1 MLAVLRAGRNVV
13 RLIEIAF
20 ILARYDAL
28 FPLVRIVGLRF
39 AVRALGDVRR
49 RDAALARL
57 RPGQRLAAALQA
69 MGPSFI
75 KLGYGLSTR
84 ADLIGEAVATDLSSL
99 QDRLPPFPATEARAT
114 IESELGQPVEF
125 LYRRVDDTPVAAAS
139 IAQVHLAVTY

>member
-20 ILARYDAL
+20 ILARYNAL
-28 FPLVRIVGLRF
+28 FPLERIVGLRF
-39 AVRALGDVRR
+39 AVRALGVVRR

-75 KLGYGLSTR
+75 KLGQGLSTR
-84 ADLIGEAVATDLSSL
+84 ADLIGEAVGTDFSSL
-99 QDRLPPFPATEARAT
+99 QDRPPPFPATPARAT
-114 IESELGQPVEF
+114 LQTQLRPPAPF
-125 LYRRVDDTPVAAAS
+125 LSPPLR
-139 IAQVHLAVTY
+139 

>member
-28 FPLVRIVGLRF
+28 FPLERIVGLRF
-39 AVRALGDVRR
+39 AVRALGVVRR

-69 MGPSFI
+69 LGPGFI
-75 KLGYGLSTR
+75 KLGQGLPTR
-84 ADLIGEAVATDLSSL
+84 ADLIGEAAAPRLSAPP
-99 QDRLPPFPATEARAT
+99 DPLPPLPGTRAAGSPAAR
-114 IESELGQPVEF
+114 P
-125 LYRRVDDTPVAAAS
+125 RPPR
-139 IAQVHLAVTY
+139 

>member
-28 FPLVRIVGLRF
+28 FPLERIVGLRF
-39 AVRALGDVRR
+39 AVRALGVVRR

-75 KLGYGLSTR
+75 KLGQGLSTR
-84 ADLIGEAVATDLSSL
+84 ADLIGEAGAPALSRP
-99 QDRLPPFPATEARAT
+99 QARPPPLPPPRGRGNHAR
-114 IESELGQPVEF
+114 
-125 LYRRVDDTPVAAAS
+125 
-139 IAQVHLAVTY
+139 

>member
-28 FPLVRIVGLRF
+28 FPLERIVGLRF
-39 AVRALGDVRR
+39 AVRALGVVRR

-75 KLGYGLSTR
+75 KLGPGLSTR
-84 ADLIGEAVATDLSSL
+84 ADLIGES
-99 QDRLPPFPATEARAT
+99 
-114 IESELGQPVEF
+114 
-125 LYRRVDDTPVAAAS
+125 VAAGPPRPADS
-139 IAQVHLAVTY
+139 PPPLPR

>member
-28 FPLVRIVGLRF
+28 FPLERIVGLRF
-39 AVRALGDVRR
+39 AVRALGVVRR

-75 KLGYGLSTR
+75 KLGQGLSAP
-84 ADLIGEAVATDLSSL
+84 ADLIGGAGAPPLSSPPG
-99 QDRLPPFPATEARAT
+99 RPPPLPAPP
-114 IESELGQPVEF
+114 
-125 LYRRVDDTPVAAAS
+125 
-139 IAQVHLAVTY
+139 

>member
-28 FPLVRIVGLRF
+28 FPLERIVGLRF
-39 AVRALGDVRR
+39 AVRALGVVRR

-75 KLGYGLSTR
+75 KLGHGLSTR
-84 ADLIGEAVATDLSSL
+84 ADLIREAVAAHPSN
-99 QDRLPPFPATEARAT
+99 LPERPAPLPATRAPAT
-114 IESELGQPVEF
+114 
-125 LYRRVDDTPVAAAS
+125 
-139 IAQVHLAVTY
+139 

>member
-28 FPLVRIVGLRF
+28 FPLERIVGLRF
-39 AVRALGDVRR
+39 AVRALGVVRR

-57 RPGQRLAAALQA
+57 RPGQRLAAALPA

-75 KLGYGLSTR
+75 KLGHGLSTR
-84 ADLIGEAVATDLSSL
+84 PDPIREAAGPGPSPPSGPPPP
-99 QDRLPPFPATEARAT
+99 LPPPPPRST
-114 IESELGQPVEF
+114 
-125 LYRRVDDTPVAAAS
+125 
-139 IAQVHLAVTY
+139 H